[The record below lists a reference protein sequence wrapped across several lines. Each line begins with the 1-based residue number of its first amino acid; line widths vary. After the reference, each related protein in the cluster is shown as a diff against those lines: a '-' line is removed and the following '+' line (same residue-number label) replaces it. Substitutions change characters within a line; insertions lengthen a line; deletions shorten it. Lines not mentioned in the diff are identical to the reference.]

1 MWSKKAKYVVKNAK
15 YVISKT
21 QKVAFLAQKWGCFV
35 YQMHC
40 ITIFATYKVDTY
52 YPVLALFGQIWGE
65 SNFEIEA

>member
-15 YVISKT
+15 YVISKI

-40 ITIFATYKVDTY
+40 ITIFAT
-52 YPVLALFGQIWGE
+52 VLALFGQIWEE
-65 SNFEIEA
+65 SGFETEA